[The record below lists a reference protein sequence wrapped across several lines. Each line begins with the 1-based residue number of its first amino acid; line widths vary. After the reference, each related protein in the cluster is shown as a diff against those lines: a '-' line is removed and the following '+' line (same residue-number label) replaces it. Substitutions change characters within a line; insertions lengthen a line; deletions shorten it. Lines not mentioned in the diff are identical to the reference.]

1 MTVIIH
7 YNLSCCLK
15 ENVKSEG
22 YLDFLTLAAASE
34 LPTPSLSYRV
44 GLESDWGM
52 PQLRLA
58 SQFWSYFPSTN
69 RDGCSIRL

>member
-7 YNLSCCLK
+7 YNFSCCLK

-34 LPTPSLSYRV
+34 LPTPSLSYGV
-44 GLESDWGM
+44 GFGV
-52 PQLRLA
+52 
-58 SQFWSYFPSTN
+58 
-69 RDGCSIRL
+69 